1 MRRQRA
7 LLHLKRTL
15 FFSMLQFN
23 RTVLKIACEMW
34 AFHLQT
40 IKTGNPL
47 CQDSANKDEF
57 KTHSDKGAKG
67 TRCDVLE
74 NLLKLWKKEG
84 NKGTR

>member
-1 MRRQRA
+1 
-7 LLHLKRTL
+7 
-15 FFSMLQFN
+15 
-23 RTVLKIACEMW
+23 MW

-40 IKTGNPL
+40 IITGNPL

-74 NLLKLWKKEG
+74 NLLKLSLQERKQ
-84 NKGTR
+84 